1 MSLYSNDDPIS
12 LELPVFSSNREAV
25 IENNLVIPIPDGFHF
40 TQDPA
45 IIGPERA
52 LVVVPDSYP
61 LTAPASDAPF
71 ALSVQS
77 SPPDNSNDFKLR
89 FMPNAADA
97 MVNLLISPMLDPSI
111 MTFRTGIRDGF
122 GVFFQS
128 FVDTGYHYNKVLA
141 FIAAD
146 HKLYI
151 AHLFWNN
158 GSERCRERAFV
169 DVFLTAATAWMEEF
183 HLVGEPRGRKPLSA
197 PQQNQPFFQTADPDN
212 GLYPYYE
219 QKRREN
225 TLQLPGGRIN
235 FVFVHGSTEDYQLVS
250 FRAKAAQEDTDPE
263 FAKICRKI
271 GQADVERYPL
281 YETAEKWSRLF
292 HVRASAFDPQRD
304 REGELHQ
311 GLMRNAYMLHALR
324 SFAWTLGAYCR
335 RNLVTPE
342 MVEQETLLALIDYA
356 AAREWLNYNS
366 AFFCPTLCGC
376 SDLHTMYVS
385 EAVISEAEKQFLP
398 SQEELEREKKI
409 RESFPTYTPTHSE
422 VRSLDKLRNELS
434 YIEPAIRSLYEKL
447 SAERNFD
454 NELSGNAADIL
465 YAWCALAIAAKESFY
480 IEQGEGNYTFTH
492 TSDKQ
497 FLNASPKSRKNT
509 AKSASKKSA
518 APAEGGRI
526 AQAKAAASVMA
537 EQVGETMPKLP
548 PISPAEDEEFVYH
561 ELPRNLRS
569 IGECAFQECSEL
581 EYFDLPPN
589 LKAIGAHAFD
599 GVATGGAAN
608 CTAWEIHVPDNMD
621 LGMIPAAFKS
631 IGSTP
636 PPKVVFLVEPGSK
649 AAKWFCSQSE
659 LHYRIVSEETYP
671 STRHSA
677 PPIMK
682 RSEPI
687 YPEDHDNISALASN
701 PNLNSYG
708 AEMLS
713 INQTAASADNYQQLK
728 ALCKKAGE
736 LTEAIVKQEQIIRE
750 NRGFFGGKRKRRA
763 EAKEALA
770 GLQKEQAEV
779 SQKIKNLESAQSQYE

>member
-25 IENNLVIPIPDGFHF
+25 IENNLVVPIPDGFHF

-97 MVNLLISPMLDPSI
+97 MVNLLIKPMLDPSI

-169 DVFLTAATAWMEEF
+169 DVFLTAATAWLEEF
-183 HLVGEPRGRKPLSA
+183 HLVSEPRGRKALSA

-225 TLQLPGGRIN
+225 ALQRPGGRIN

-250 FRAKAAQEDTDPE
+250 FRAKAAQEDTAPD
-263 FAKICRKI
+263 FSKICRKI
-271 GQADVERYPL
+271 GQADTELYSL

-311 GLMRNAYMLHALR
+311 GLIRNAYMLHALR

-342 MVEQETLLALIDYA
+342 MVEQETLHALIDYA
-356 AAREWLNYNS
+356 ATREWLNYNS

-385 EAVISEAEKQFLP
+385 ESVISEAEKQFLP

-409 RESFPTYTPTHSE
+409 RENFPTYTPTHSE
-422 VRSLDKLRNELS
+422 VRSLDRLRNELS
-434 YIEPAIRSLYEKL
+434 YIEPAIHSLYEEL
-447 SAERNFD
+447 SAERNYD

-497 FLNASPKSRKNT
+497 LLNTPPKSGKST
-509 AKSASKKSA
+509 AEPASKKSA
-518 APAEGGRI
+518 APAEGESI
-526 AQAKAAASVMA
+526 AQTKPAAPAAA
-537 EQVGETMPKLP
+537 EQVGETIPNLP
-548 PISPAEDEEFVYH
+548 PISLAEDEELMYH
-561 ELPRNLRS
+561 ELPGNLRS
-569 IGECAFQECSEL
+569 IGEHAFDGCSAL
-581 EYFDLPPN
+581 EYFDLPPK
-589 LKAIGAHAFD
+589 LKTIGARAFD
-599 GVATGGAAN
+599 SVATDGAAN
-608 CTAWEIHVPDNMD
+608 RSAWEIHVPDGID
-621 LGMIPAAFKS
+621 LEMLTAAFKS
-631 IGSTP
+631 TGCTP
-636 PPKVVFLVEPGSK
+636 PPNVVFLVKPDSK
-649 AAKWFCSQSE
+649 AARWFRNQSE
-659 LHYRIVSEETYP
+659 LRYRVISEESYP
-671 STRHSA
+671 SARHSA
-677 PPIMK
+677 ALKKESTKPDF
-682 RSEPI
+682 
-687 YPEDHDNISALASN
+687 PEDYDASPALSLDPNSN
-701 PNLNSYG
+701 SCG
-708 AEMLS
+708 AKTLS
-713 INQTAASADNYQQLK
+713 INQNASAADNYQRLK

-736 LTEAIVKQEQIIRE
+736 LTEAIVKQEQIIQE
-750 NRGFFGGKRKRRA
+750 NRGFFGGKRKRRT

-770 GLQKEQAEV
+770 RLQKEQAEV
-779 SQKIKNLESAQSQYE
+779 SQEIKNLESAQSQFE

>member
-52 LVVVPDSYP
+52 LIVVPDSYP

-128 FVDTGYHYNKVLA
+128 FADTGYHYNKVLA

-146 HKLYI
+146 PKLYI

-197 PQQNQPFFQTADPDN
+197 TQQNQPFFQTADPDN

-225 TLQLPGGRIN
+225 ALQLPGGRIN
-235 FVFVHGSTEDYQLVS
+235 FVFVHGSAEDYQLVS

-292 HVRASAFDPQRD
+292 HVHASAFDPQRD
-304 REGELHQ
+304 REGELRQ

-356 AAREWLNYNS
+356 ATREWLNYNS

-447 SAERNFD
+447 SAERNYD

-518 APAEGGRI
+518 APAEGESF
-526 AQAKAAASVMA
+526 AQTHV
-537 EQVGETMPKLP
+537 P
-548 PISPAEDEEFVYH
+548 PIAEAKPKPTAKKTSKKATTPKKAKSPAK
-561 ELPRNLRS
+561 P
-569 IGECAFQECSEL
+569 
-581 EYFDLPPN
+581 
-589 LKAIGAHAFD
+589 
-599 GVATGGAAN
+599 
-608 CTAWEIHVPDNMD
+608 
-621 LGMIPAAFKS
+621 
-631 IGSTP
+631 
-636 PPKVVFLVEPGSK
+636 VES
-649 AAKWFCSQSE
+649 
-659 LHYRIVSEETYP
+659 L
-671 STRHSA
+671 
-677 PPIMK
+677 
-682 RSEPI
+682 
-687 YPEDHDNISALASN
+687 YPEDDDFDYALTSSPLPKQPLYPEDYDSEMN
-701 PNLNSYG
+701 EVNDIQPQNELPGSENYG
-708 AEMLS
+708 ADMLAV
-713 INQTAASADNYQQLK
+713 NQETEAEYSVDELKELREKNDELK
-728 ALCKKAGE
+728 A
-736 LTEAIVKQEQIIRE
+736 AIAEQKRIIQK
-750 NRGFFGGKRKRRA
+750 NWGLFGNSRRRRI
-763 EAKEALA
+763 EAKDKLA
-770 GLQKEQAEV
+770 KLQKEQAEI
-779 SQKIKNLESAQSQYE
+779 SEEIETQEALAEIQKSMADMKKSMDELKSLMDSIDTTP

>member
-52 LVVVPDSYP
+52 LIVVPDSYP

-225 TLQLPGGRIN
+225 ALQLPGGRIN

-250 FRAKAAQEDTDPE
+250 FRARAAQEDTDLE
-263 FAKICRKI
+263 FAKICREI

-304 REGELHQ
+304 REGELRQ

-342 MVEQETLLALIDYA
+342 MVEQETLLVLIDYA
-356 AAREWLNYNS
+356 ATREWLNYNS

-447 SAERNFD
+447 SAERNYD

-480 IEQGEGNYTFTH
+480 IEQGEENYTFTH

-518 APAEGGRI
+518 APAEGESI
-526 AQAKAAASVMA
+526 AQTHVPPIAEAKPKPAAKKTSKKAA
-537 EQVGETMPKLP
+537 TPKKAK
-548 PISPAEDEEFVYH
+548 SPAK
-561 ELPRNLRS
+561 P
-569 IGECAFQECSEL
+569 
-581 EYFDLPPN
+581 
-589 LKAIGAHAFD
+589 
-599 GVATGGAAN
+599 
-608 CTAWEIHVPDNMD
+608 
-621 LGMIPAAFKS
+621 
-631 IGSTP
+631 
-636 PPKVVFLVEPGSK
+636 VEP
-649 AAKWFCSQSE
+649 
-659 LHYRIVSEETYP
+659 L
-671 STRHSA
+671 
-677 PPIMK
+677 
-682 RSEPI
+682 
-687 YPEDHDNISALASN
+687 YPEDDDFDYALASSPLPKQPLYPEDYDSEMN
-701 PNLNSYG
+701 EVNDIQPQNELPGSENYG
-708 AEMLS
+708 ADMLAV
-713 INQTAASADNYQQLK
+713 NQETEAEYSVDELKELREKNDKLK
-728 ALCKKAGE
+728 AAIAEQKRIIEKNDELKA
-736 LTEAIVKQEQIIRE
+736 AIAEQERIIQK
-750 NRGFFGGKRKRRA
+750 NWGLFGNSRRRRI
-763 EAKEALA
+763 EAKDKLA
-770 GLQKEQAEV
+770 KLQKEQAEIAEEIETQEALAEM
-779 SQKIKNLESAQSQYE
+779 QKSLEDMKKSMDELKSLMDSIG

>member
-52 LVVVPDSYP
+52 LIVVPDSYP

-225 TLQLPGGRIN
+225 ALQLPGGRIN

-356 AAREWLNYNS
+356 ATREWLNYNS

-447 SAERNFD
+447 SAERNYD

-518 APAEGGRI
+518 APAEGESI
-526 AQAKAAASVMA
+526 AQTHV
-537 EQVGETMPKLP
+537 P
-548 PISPAEDEEFVYH
+548 PIAEAKPKPAAKKTSKKATTPKKAKSPAK
-561 ELPRNLRS
+561 P
-569 IGECAFQECSEL
+569 
-581 EYFDLPPN
+581 
-589 LKAIGAHAFD
+589 
-599 GVATGGAAN
+599 
-608 CTAWEIHVPDNMD
+608 
-621 LGMIPAAFKS
+621 
-631 IGSTP
+631 
-636 PPKVVFLVEPGSK
+636 VEP
-649 AAKWFCSQSE
+649 
-659 LHYRIVSEETYP
+659 L
-671 STRHSA
+671 
-677 PPIMK
+677 
-682 RSEPI
+682 
-687 YPEDHDNISALASN
+687 YPEDDDFDYALASSPLPKQPLYPEDYDSEMN
-701 PNLNSYG
+701 EVNDIQPQNELPGSENYG
-708 AEMLS
+708 ADMLAV
-713 INQTAASADNYQQLK
+713 NQETEAEYSVDELKELREKNDELK
-728 ALCKKAGE
+728 A
-736 LTEAIVKQEQIIRE
+736 AIAEQERIIQK
-750 NRGFFGGKRKRRA
+750 NWGLFGNSRRRRI
-763 EAKEALA
+763 EAKDKLA
-770 GLQKEQAEV
+770 KLQKEQAEIAEEIETQEALAEM
-779 SQKIKNLESAQSQYE
+779 QKSLADMKKSMDELKSLMDSIG